1 MLPGIAH
8 TRAFTQGNTEVQQL
22 GTSGRWLK
30 HKDKINGFLLLDGLD
45 RQLSVLTGGCP
56 LMLPQTAAVQF
67 SKLGFPSLL
76 SGENETS
83 WKPYSSVPGFTYTVP
98 MT

>member
-1 MLPGIAH
+1 MLPGTSH
-8 TRAFTQGNTEVQQL
+8 TRAFTQSNTKLQL
-22 GTSGRWLK
+22 ATSGRWLK
-30 HKDKINGFLLLDGLD
+30 HKHEINVFLLLDSLD
-45 RQLSVLTGGCP
+45 RQLGVLTGGCP

-67 SKLGFPSLL
+67 STLEFLSLF